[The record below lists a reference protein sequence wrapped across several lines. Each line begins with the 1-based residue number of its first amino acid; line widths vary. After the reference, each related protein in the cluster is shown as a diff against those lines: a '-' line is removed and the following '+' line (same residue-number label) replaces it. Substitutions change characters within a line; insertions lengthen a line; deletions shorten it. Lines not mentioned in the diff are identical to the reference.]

1 MGVKIGEVEIRGVTC
16 LAPLAGLTDRTFRT
30 ICRGAGVSLAV
41 TEMVSAR
48 GLVDG
53 GDRSYHY
60 LDFQEDEHPISVQLF
75 GADAAILAEAAR
87 IVAARKPDMIDVNCG
102 CPVRKVV
109 KQNAGAALLKDPPRL
124 GKIVAAMV
132 RAVDVP
138 VTVKIRSGWDDPG
151 VSTEVARVAEAAG
164 AAAIAVHAR
173 TQKAGF
179 SGDADWDVIRR
190 VKRAV
195 SVPVL
200 ANGDVR
206 DPESARRVMAQT
218 GCDMVMVGRWAV
230 GNPWVF
236 GRTEA
241 YMRTETLPP
250 EPVPEERIDMAI
262 RHLRLSVRQKGLP
275 AGVREMRRHLAA
287 YVKGMRGAAAC
298 RRALLAENDAGRV
311 EEILL
316 RFQTQN
322 EAILAEEDV

>member
-1 MGVKIGEVEIRGVTC
+1 MGVKIGDVEIRGVTC
-16 LAPLAGLTDRTFRT
+16 LAPLAGMTDRTFRT
-30 ICRGAGVSLAV
+30 ICREAGASLAV

-53 GDRSYHY
+53 GERSYHY
-60 LDFQEDEHPISVQLF
+60 LDFQEDEHPVSAQLF
-75 GADAAILAEAAR
+75 GSDAEIMAEAAC
-87 IVAARKPDMIDVNCG
+87 IVAERKPDMIDVNCG
-102 CPVRKVV
+102 CPARKVV
-109 KQNAGAALLKDPPRL
+109 KQNAGAALLRDLPRL
-124 GKIVAAMV
+124 GKIISAMV

-138 VTVKIRSGWDDPG
+138 VTVKIRSGWDDSG
-151 VSTEVARVAEAAG
+151 ISTEVARVAEAAG

-179 SGDADWDVIRR
+179 SGDADWDVIRQ
-190 VKRAV
+190 VKQAV
-195 SVPVL
+195 AVPVL

-206 DPESARRVMAQT
+206 DPEAARKVVAQT

-230 GNPWVF
+230 GNPWIF
-236 GRTEA
+236 GRTET
-241 YMRTETLPP
+241 YLGTGTLPP
-250 EPVPEERIDMAI
+250 EPVLGERIDMAI

-298 RRALLAENDAGRV
+298 RRELMVEDDASRV

-316 RFQTQN
+316 RFQAQN
-322 EAILAEEDV
+322 EAILAEEGV